1 MFKTILIDDEKLAIN
16 RLERL
21 LGKYTDTFEIIGR
34 ANNGAEGLSLVETL
48 RPDLIFLDIEMPV
61 MTGFEMLSRLTFMP
75 LVVFAT
81 AFDEY
86 AIKAFEENS
95 IDYLLKPIEYERLD
109 KTVQKLKLWQ
119 ANTKA
124 KIEQPNNQEHL
135 FNDNLLKMIEAMK
148 PKKSISSISVKTGS
162 KILLIDLQEIS
173 HFEADDKYVFLIT
186 LDGQKYLTSYTISIL
201 AEKLPSNQFLQI
213 SRANIVNTLK
223 IKEIEKHF
231 NGKFQITM
239 KDKAQSKMISGG
251 TFGEAIK
258 ALFEI

>member
-1 MFKTILIDDEKLAIN
+1 MLKTILIDDEKLAIS

-34 ANNGAEGLSLVETL
+34 ANNGGEGLSMVETL

-61 MTGFEMLSRLTFMP
+61 MTGFEMLARLTYVP

-81 AFDEY
+81 AYDEY

-95 IDYLLKPIEYERLD
+95 IDYLLKPIEIERLD
-109 KTVQKLKLWQ
+109 KTVQKLKSLQ
-119 ANTKA
+119 TSIGGRHAIKTNPSFDEN
-124 KIEQPNNQEHL
+124 I
-135 FNDNLLKMIEAMK
+135 LKMIEAMRPQK
-148 PKKSISSISVKTGS
+148 AISSISVKTGN

-173 HFEADDKYVFLIT
+173 HFEAEDKYVFLVTIEGT
-186 LDGQKYLTSYTISIL
+186 KYLTNYTISVL
-201 AEKLPSNQFLQI
+201 SEKLPSEQFLQI
-213 SRANIVNTLK
+213 NRANIIHKQK

-239 KDKAQSKMISGG
+239 KDKAQTKLMSGG
-251 TFGEAIK
+251 TFSDGVKE
-258 ALFEI
+258 LFF

>member
-95 IDYLLKPIEYERLD
+95 IDYLLKPIEHERLD
-109 KTVQKLKLWQ
+109 KTVQKLMLWQ
-119 ANTKA
+119 SNVVQKV
-124 KIEQPNNQEHL
+124 EQTNHQENL
-135 FNDNLLKMIEAMK
+135 FNDNLMKMIEAMK
-148 PKKSISSISVKTGS
+148 PKKAISSISVKTGN
-162 KILLIDLQEIS
+162 KILLIDLQDIS